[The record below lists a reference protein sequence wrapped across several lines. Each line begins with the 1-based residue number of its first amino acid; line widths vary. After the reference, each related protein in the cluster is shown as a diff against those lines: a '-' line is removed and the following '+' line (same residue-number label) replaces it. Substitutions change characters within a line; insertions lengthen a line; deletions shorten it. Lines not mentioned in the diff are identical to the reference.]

1 MVTKKIIL
9 GTSLTTVLGIL
20 IYLSTL
26 QGVSITTSGDIK
38 CLGTLEN
45 PCVSYFNITS
55 NYYTLKFFNTS
66 NQKLSFSPEV
76 KDYKIYRFTYGKW
89 KEINFPINMTKGTKY
104 QFKLVGY
111 KKTLFDNIKWSI
123 GMGDTEIDP
132 WWNTTFVKRNN
143 ITVSGM
149 GAAARINYPV
159 GINITYASG
168 MNANF
173 NDLRFLND
181 TTSVDY
187 WIESNV
193 TSSWVY
199 VWIKIP
205 YLPSSPNVT
214 ISMYYGSGDTQTT
227 SDGVSTF
234 LLFDDFNDNSFNTT
248 KWKTN
253 AGTPTE
259 QNGYVLIDS
268 TDDIE
273 SYYQPTMINVSLET
287 RANITTTGI
296 NIGFYNDTE
305 NSRALFQPANTRTQ
319 TSDGVVTYYQS
330 FGSMTYP
337 LNSWDTWIIYINRTQ
352 GERNNVEFYKNTTKV
367 TNHTENLPA
376 TKANARLY
384 GNGASFDWIFIRNY
398 TFPDAQASITSEET
412 YTAPPV
418 SMSLSVQMP
427 QYIGYSTED
436 TTTDSN
442 LPNSYWNNNYTLI
455 SGGYTSVISSGT
467 ITTNNA
473 SQSSWN
479 ESFTGNQNNIFYVR
493 IKKTSNVTGGTLD
506 LSGYNSTNTTNSLNT
521 LTIVENFDNSSE
533 YKSKSS
539 GCSIPITSTLHN
551 TQGAYS
557 TIFNRS
563 STGIC
568 AYNYYEDTWDNTT
581 SIANLMDTNVEV
593 CVDVWIDSS
602 TSGIASIQVALTD
615 YEDINYI
622 SWRWTEFSIGENYLC
637 KNFSYYND
645 RSGDI
650 TQANSTEISFFI
662 STYSPSQSWFY
673 MDNLRISNYTSPSNP
688 HLDVGGDSIW
698 NWNYTGIFNVTNNKT
713 YDFSSDMRDYI
724 STCSPNIQGYCDVP
738 FILYSDSGGKIQI
751 SSMQIN
757 YTSTT
762 ANWTINP
769 SRYGWYKFP
778 VNNLNYFDTATL
790 NLYQQPTL
798 NNSYGYDCNSSYPC
812 VTNLYYSSNQT
823 WSGISWN
830 TNPTWLNYII
840 EKKNFTSNIGWRY
853 YSITN
858 QLKSIY
864 SNVTYMLRIPMQN
877 LDLKSMNFTKSGYSS
892 SVNAYYRPYSYTTG
906 GGLNYNAT
914 YAYDNNSNDTT
925 TFAQTGGDGASVGTI
940 TYNFNIGNNGS
951 STIFYTYN
959 GTSGGVQL
967 YNYITSSWDTVGTSS
982 STLTTGSTSLV
993 SNYIDSIG
1001 SVSLRI
1007 TSAGIS
1013 TGAITRLWDTYINV
1027 YSPSSFGP
1035 YINASVTKYQMN
1047 ASSCIS
1053 LGSMPCYQN
1062 GSFTPK
1068 GQTNSQWIWNITNV
1082 GTINGSVNAYW
1093 SQNLPSCMKHYL
1105 STNYTFES
1113 SVDYNV
1119 SSTNAVSITSLN
1131 TSQSQQFWGFFVLN
1145 NCTAGYWINSTLV
1158 FG

>member
-89 KEINFPINMTKGTKY
+89 KEINFPINMTKGVKY
-104 QFKLVGY
+104 QFKIMGY
-111 KKTLFDNIKWSI
+111 KNNPYQNIKWNI
-123 GMGDTEIDP
+123 DFGDTMIDP
-132 WWNTTFVKRNN
+132 WWNTTFTKRNN
-143 ITVSGM
+143 ITISGM
-149 GAAARINYPV
+149 NAPARINYPV
-159 GINITYASG
+159 AINITYASG
-168 MNANF
+168 MNSNF
-173 NDLRFLND
+173 NDLRFTND

-187 WIESNV
+187 WIETNV
-193 TSSWVY
+193 SSKWAY
-199 VWIKIP
+199 VWINVP

-214 ISMYYGSGDTQTT
+214 ISMYYGSGDTT
-227 SDGVSTF
+227 STQNGVATF
-234 LLFDDFNDNSFNTT
+234 PFFDDFNDNSLNTS
-248 KWKTN
+248 KWQIYSGTITETGGN
-253 AGTPTE
+253 LVMAGGSELLSIQYFGT
-259 QNGYVLIDS
+259 
-268 TDDIE
+268 
-273 SYYQPTMINVSLET
+273 NVSRRTMWYDNVPPTSWAYHGFGDPAWANDVVITTNGMNIYDKDGTGNSGYIAFIGSLAGPVWDT
-287 RANITTTGI
+287 YTIIRNGTITNTVYHNITKMVET
-296 NIGFYNDTE
+296 
-305 NSRALFQPANTRTQ
+305 NSHV
-319 TSDGVVTYYQS
+319 S
-330 FGSMTYP
+330 GSQ
-337 LNSWDTWIIYINRTQ
+337 IRIYDVSAQ
-352 GERNNVEFYKNTTKV
+352 
-367 TNHTENLPA
+367 
-376 TKANARLY
+376 
-384 GNGASFDWIFIRNY
+384 SFDWMFVRNY
-398 TFPDAQASITSEET
+398 TFPDAQASVTSEET

-442 LPNSYWNNNYTLI
+442 NPNSYWNNNYTLI

-467 ITTNNA
+467 ITTNNN
-473 SQSSWN
+473 SQSN
-479 ESFTGNQNNIFYVR
+479 LTLGFMGNQNNTFGVIV
-493 IKKTSNVTGGTLD
+493 KKTSNITSAALNLSRYMGKSGVMYNDSSGVYWYYFGFNTATYMKYINESDVFITNLTVHTGDLLPATMGIRICSDTTCAGTTYY
-506 LSGYNSTNTTNSLNT
+506 SSTCSFEGTNAWFNCSTSAVIRKNQYLVVNWTGQVILNLTIPNLEVNTTWSDRH
-521 LTIVENFDNSSE
+521 IPFPF
-533 YKSKSS
+533 YK
-539 GCSIPITSTLHN
+539 IYTST
-551 TQGAYS
+551 
-557 TIFNRS
+557 
-563 STGIC
+563 
-568 AYNYYEDTWDNTT
+568 YN
-581 SIANLMDTNVEV
+581 ATNP
-593 CVDVWIDSS
+593 
-602 TSGIASIQVALTD
+602 
-615 YEDINYI
+615 Y
-622 SWRWTEFSIGENYLC
+622 
-637 KNFSYYND
+637 
-645 RSGDI
+645 
-650 TQANSTEISFFI
+650 
-662 STYSPSQSWFY
+662 
-673 MDNLRISNYTSPSNP
+673 
-688 HLDVGGDSIW
+688 LDVGYDGVK
-698 NWNYTGIFNVTNNKT
+698 NWNYTGEFNVARNRTF
-713 YDFSSDMRDYI
+713 DFSSDMNTYL
-724 STCSPNIQGYCDVP
+724 SSCTPNIQGYCNIP
-738 FILYSDSGGKIQI
+738 FFVHSDTSGLILVDDIQI
-751 SSMQIN
+751 GYS
-757 YTSTT
+757 STT

-1113 SVDYNV
+1113 SVDYDV